1 MRKNER
7 MLHTYIRQVWG
18 DQKGVIAMKKRSAV
32 KVVVRM
38 NDFSD
43 IQTVLEKIREIQKAN
58 CKVKVELEVDL
69 RNGR

>member
-1 MRKNER
+1 
-7 MLHTYIRQVWG
+7 
-18 DQKGVIAMKKRSAV
+18 MKKRSAV

-58 CKVKVELEVDL
+58 YKVKVELEVDL